1 MMMALAMPTATA
13 KMIRSAIEL
22 FPSAEKGGEGEADDA
37 AENDQKKDHCALFI
51 VIHLSVLWLVADG
64 RVMQPTE
71 GLHILTVRGR

>member
-1 MMMALAMPTATA
+1 MMALAMPTATA

-37 AENDQKKDHCALFI
+37 AENDCHEDHSAKFV

>member
-1 MMMALAMPTATA
+1 MMMALAMPTASA

-37 AENDQKKDHCALFI
+37 AQNDCHEDHSAKF
-51 VIHLSVLWLVADG
+51 VVVHLSVLWLVDG

>member
-22 FPSAEKGGEGEADDA
+22 FPSAENVGEGEANDA
-37 AENDQKKDHCALFI
+37 AQDDQKEDHCALF
-51 VIHLSVLWLVADG
+51 VVVHVFVLCLVADG